1 MVVFSKDGMLYTS
14 GSVSK
19 AIPARIPINGP
30 KAKRTMRTKFIMD
43 NLSSFSKS
51 SYGEKNVN
59 HERRNVNAMKK
70 NIEEVNSSRYEPAN
84 CFRFSNPSPH
94 IAFRSRVRPSSCFSI
109 STTTSAPGINNNLS
123 SVSKAKTPTPVCS
136 HITRNS
142 LRHAC

>member
-30 KAKRTMRTKFIMD
+30 KAKRTMRTKFITD
-43 NLSSFSKS
+43 NLSWFSKS

-84 CFRFSNPSPH
+84 CFRFSKPSPH
-94 IAFRSRVRPSSCFSI
+94 IQKSSKTQFMLFN
-109 STTTSAPGINNNLS
+109 INDNIEARNQQQF
-123 SVSKAKTPTPVCS
+123 VFCIQSKDTNACLFT
-136 HITRNS
+136 HNS
-142 LRHAC
+142 